1 MSRIP
6 LVSLFSGGGFLDMGF
21 IQSGFD
27 VVYSNEFNKKFAKIH
42 DDGMKNWTSFYNFPF
57 HEITSTESLL
67 HISPHTIIDAAFGN
81 NKPQLWG
88 IIGGPP
94 CQDFTMNGNGAG
106 FDGERG
112 KMTKL
117 YFNRIRK
124 MKPSFFVMENV
135 VGLMLRKE
143 QQKILF
149 DIIKSYILDDYY
161 VDIKTLNA
169 LEFGVPQYRQRVFI
183 VGFLKSQFP
192 SLKTSNQGAYPEI
205 STFRFDWPVPKYPN
219 AWKKYNWPNQNPF
232 GETPTKPKD
241 IPIELCVESCL
252 VNLDNVANQNEYMQF
267 SNNSSLREEIKE
279 GDTKRR
285 SFKRLH
291 RFRYSPT
298 TCFGNNEIFLH
309 PYLNRRITVREAL
322 RIQGVDDNYVLED
335 GEKTAK
341 FKVIGNGVPVPLAAS
356 VAKQVYSLCKLNSVT
371 RDSPSFYQ

>member
-1 MSRIP
+1 MSERIP
-6 LVSLFSGGGFLDMGF
+6 IVSFFSGGGFLDMGF

-42 DDGMKNWTSFYNFPF
+42 DDGIESWASFYNYPYCK
-57 HEITSTESLL
+57 ITSTESLL
-67 HISPHTIIDAAFGN
+67 HISPHTIIETAFGN

-117 YFNRIRK
+117 FFNRIRK

-143 QQKILF
+143 QRKILF
-149 DIIKSYILDDYY
+149 DILKTYILDDYY
-161 VDIKTLNA
+161 VDIRTLNA

-183 VGFLKSQFP
+183 VGFQKKQFP
-192 SLKTSNQGAYPEI
+192 NLKTNNQNVYPEI
-205 STFRFDWPVPKYPN
+205 TTFCFEWPTPKYPN
-219 AWKKYNWPNQNPF
+219 AWKKYDWPKQNPF
-232 GETPTKPKD
+232 GYTPIKPQNV
-241 IPIELCVESCL
+241 PIELCVESCL
-252 VNLDNVANQNEYMQF
+252 LKIEGVANQNEYMLF
-267 SNNSSLREEIKE
+267 SKKANLREDICE

-291 RFRYSPT
+291 RYRYSPT

-309 PYLNRRITVREAL
+309 PYINRRITVREAL
-322 RIQGVDDNYVLED
+322 RIQGVDDNYILED
-335 GEKTAK
+335 GEKSAK
-341 FKVIGNGVPVPLAAS
+341 FKVIGNGVPVPLAVS
-356 VAKQVYSLCKLNSVT
+356 VAKQVYSTCMANKKKEC
-371 RDSPSFYQ
+371 